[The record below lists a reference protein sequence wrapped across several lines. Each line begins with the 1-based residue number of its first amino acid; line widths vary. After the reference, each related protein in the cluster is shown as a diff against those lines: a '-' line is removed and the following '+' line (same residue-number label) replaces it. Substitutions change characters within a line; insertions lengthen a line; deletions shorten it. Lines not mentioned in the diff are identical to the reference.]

1 MESSAYP
8 DSSFLVSLVCK
19 DTNSPAANSCMGNMA
34 EPLIFTP
41 LHRIEAR
48 NALRN
53 AAARGLITESDR
65 RQAFRQIDEDL
76 RDGLLVHTPVDWTD
90 ALRRADALSEKHAT
104 KAGQRA
110 IDLLHVA
117 FALEC
122 GAKTFLSFDNRQRSL
137 ARAAG
142 LKVKP

>member
-1 MESSAYP
+1 METETYP

-19 DTNSPAANSCMGNMA
+19 DTKSEEAKAHMAQAA

-41 LHRIEAR
+41 LHRLESR

-53 AAARGLITESDR
+53 AAARGAITAQDCR
-65 RQAFRQIDEDL
+65 AAFQQIEDDL
-76 RDGLLVHTPVDWTD
+76 HDGVFVHCPVNWTD
-90 ALRRADALSEKHAT
+90 VFRRADELSEKHA
-104 KAGQRA
+104 ASDGQRT

-117 FALEC
+117 IALEC
-122 GAKTFLSFDNRQRSL
+122 SAKVFLSFDKRQRRL
-137 ARAAG
+137 AKAAG